1 MRLFI
6 PRFLNFESGYLILAN
21 ILLGMIVMVVLH
33 CFVTGV
39 RNRDTNYLSLAVF
52 FSGALIN
59 AVSNLYLRFLIPTIE
74 PYIGSWLMLFS
85 FLLFV
90 ENYLD
95 LHPSHVR
102 DLIFKCLYTLTGIF
116 FILSILH
123 HLQNPNLYNSVIIT
137 MDILSAL
144 LILGL
149 FGFLVFKFLWGNQRA
164 GALMMFEVIMIAGAI
179 SAMGVFKNAV
189 ERLDIIPLP
198 LLQGNFLFLIGM
210 VVNGFLFS
218 HILSRE
224 MMTLKVQNAL
234 SETKA
239 RDLEELDRAKND
251 FMMNISHELR
261 TPLTVIDGI
270 LRQLKQGRWGDSLR
284 ANKRLLETIS
294 RNNLKLFKQV
304 TNLLELSRMEQ
315 HQYKYSPVLLDI
327 NRILSSLAGE
337 FRSLAEQRG
346 IELNPLNLPECKL
359 TADPFLL
366 ETAVMN
372 LLSNALK
379 FTPSGGAITLTM
391 EKEGQK
397 IKIRITD
404 TGPGVPEEERENIF
418 NRFYQ
423 ARRAVG
429 FPYRGTGIGLAM
441 VREIMEQHKGRVYL
455 EQPAEGGS
463 AFVLEFP
470 LPTGSAVDQVSAP
483 PPNVTNMI
491 ISGYKAELSTDKPL
505 ADTSAVVT
513 NNSAGTVLLVEDDPD
528 LAEYL
533 QSELAVQ
540 FHLLYAPDG
549 KEALRQLQDE
559 RPDLIVSDIMMPVM
573 DGHRLFETLRADKER
588 AAIPFLFLTARD
600 SFEEKLSSLEAGAV
614 DYIEKPFA
622 ADELIAK
629 IRAIIKTN
637 TAVRDRFHQDFKDSL
652 IEFIETFP
660 EEKKEQRTVT
670 FEKICRRV
678 GLTDR
683 ERDIAGLIRRGMSDK
698 EIAAEL
704 LLSVKTVGNYNTSI
718 FRKMKVSGRVE
729 LATLGHNLT
738 KTHHGEYSLKI

>member
-1 MRLFI
+1 MQLFI
-6 PRFLNFESGYLILAN
+6 PRFLQVESGYLILAN

-33 CFVTGV
+33 CFVTGL
-39 RNRDTNYLSLAVF
+39 RSRDVNYLSLAVF

-59 AVSNLYLRFLIPTIE
+59 AISNLYLQFIIPTIE

-90 ENYLD
+90 EHYLR
-95 LHPSHVR
+95 LPPSR
-102 DLIFKCLYTLTGIF
+102 FRGAIFRGLYVVTGLF
-116 FILSILH
+116 FILSIVH
-123 HLQNPNLYNSVIIT
+123 HLRNPNLYNTLIMA

-149 FGFLVFKFLWGNQRA
+149 LGFLIVQFLRGNRRA
-164 GALMMFEVIMIAGAI
+164 GALLVFEAIMVAGAI
-179 SAMGVFKNAV
+179 SAMGVFKTAV
-189 ERLDIIPLP
+189 EKLDIIPLP

-218 HILSRE
+218 HILSLE
-224 MMTLKVQNAL
+224 MTNLKVRHAL
-234 SETKA
+234 AEVKA
-239 RDLEELDRAKND
+239 RDLEELDRTKSD
-251 FMMNISHELR
+251 FIMNISHELR
-261 TPLTVIDGI
+261 TPLAVIDGVV
-270 LRQLKQGRWGDSLR
+270 RQLKQGRWGDSLR
-284 ANKRLLETIS
+284 ANKGLLETIS

-315 HQYKYSPVLLDI
+315 HRYRYAPVSLDI
-327 NRILSSLAGE
+327 SRVVSSLAGE

-346 IELNPLNLPECKL
+346 IEIHVFQPPECML

-379 FTPSGGAITLTM
+379 FTPSDGSVTLSV
-391 EKEGQK
+391 EKEKQHTM
-397 IKIRITD
+397 IRVAD
-404 TGPGVPEEERENIF
+404 TGPGVPLEERDNIF

-423 ARRAVG
+423 APRTG
-429 FPYRGTGIGLAM
+429 GYPYRGTGIGLAM

-463 AFVLEFP
+463 VFVLQFP
-470 LPTGSAVDQVSAP
+470 RAAGAGVDRASARSADVSSML
-483 PPNVTNMI
+483 V
-491 ISGYKAELSTDKPL
+491 SGYKAELAIAEGPQ
-505 ADTSAVVT
+505 DTPAAEGDASG
-513 NNSAGTVLLVEDDPD
+513 NTVLLVEDDPD
-528 LAEYL
+528 LAGYL
-533 QSELAVQ
+533 QSELAAQ
-540 FHLLYAPDG
+540 FRLLYAENG
-549 KEALRQLQDE
+549 KEALRLLQDE
-559 RPDLIVSDIMMPVM
+559 TPELIVSDVMMPVM
-573 DGHRLFETLRADKER
+573 DGHRLFEILRADKDR

-600 SFEEKLSSLEAGAV
+600 SFEEKLGSLEAGAV

-629 IRAIIKTN
+629 IGAIINTN
-637 TAVRDRFHQDFKDSL
+637 AAVRDRFHRDFKDSL

-660 EEKKEQRTVT
+660 EEKKEQNTVT
-670 FEKICRRV
+670 FEQLCRRA

-683 ERDIAGLIRRGMSDK
+683 ERDIAGLIRRGRSDK

-704 LLSVKTVGNYNTSI
+704 NLSVKTVSNYNTSI
-718 FRKMKVSGRVE
+718 FRKMEVSGRVE
-729 LATLGHNLT
+729 LAALDRG
-738 KTHHGEYSLKI
+738 